1 MSRAVNSPTYIADV
15 LVRQRPGTASGV
27 IFITLEDETG
37 IANLVVWPSI
47 FERFRRTVLTAG
59 VLGVD
64 GRVQREGE
72 VIHLVVEKLT
82 DLSDRLRAL
91 WNGDEAEPGGRSE
104 EHTSELQS
112 LMRISY
118 AVFCLQ

>member
-91 WNGDEAEPGGRSE
+91 WNGDEAEPGGPGRKQLPVTRSE
-104 EHTSELQS
+104 E
-112 LMRISY
+112 
-118 AVFCLQ
+118 